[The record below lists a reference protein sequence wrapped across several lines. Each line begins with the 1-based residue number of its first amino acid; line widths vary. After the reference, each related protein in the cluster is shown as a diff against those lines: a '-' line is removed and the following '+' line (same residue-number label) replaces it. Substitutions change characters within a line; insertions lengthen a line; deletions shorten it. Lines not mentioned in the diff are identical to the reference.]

1 VSRSARDVRIFVD
14 GHAYAVTAPRWS
26 QSVPLVKGTH
36 RVYAEVEGKR
46 SEVVTYE
53 VQ

>member
-1 VSRSARDVRIFVD
+1 VRIFVD
-14 GHAYAVTAPRWS
+14 DHAYAVTAPRWS

-36 RVYAEVEGKR
+36 RVYAEAEGKQ